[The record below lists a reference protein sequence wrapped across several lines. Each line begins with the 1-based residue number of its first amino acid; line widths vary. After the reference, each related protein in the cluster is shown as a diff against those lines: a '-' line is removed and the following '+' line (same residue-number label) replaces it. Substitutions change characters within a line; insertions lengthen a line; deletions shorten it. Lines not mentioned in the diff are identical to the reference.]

1 MKSWAARH
9 GTWDGEILSI
19 VLLSE
24 YIHAYEGPSFPI
36 QAKRPPAGGLVE
48 KAQSWFFLPRFD
60 CDVGGICHEFSPRR
74 REGGKKT
81 LEKHAANFLERK
93 FPPCSSTLLR
103 LSAQRRRHGLR
114 GGRGGERNA
123 DISNRKKEALYN
135 RFVTRRRRR
144 RQKRGRVSA
153 ANARLLSVS

>member
-1 MKSWAARH
+1 MGL
-9 GTWDGEILSI
+9 GTGEILSI

-24 YIHAYEGPSFPI
+24 YMHTYKGPSSI
-36 QAKRPPAGGLVE
+36 QAERAPAGGLVE

-60 CDVGGICHEFSPRR
+60 CDVICHEFSPRR

-103 LSAQRRRHGLR
+103 LSAQRRRHGL
-114 GGRGGERNA
+114 GGAKKRRYIEQEEGG
-123 DISNRKKEALYN
+123 
-135 RFVTRRRRR
+135 FV
-144 RQKRGRVSA
+144 
-153 ANARLLSVS
+153 

>member
-1 MKSWAARH
+1 MGL
-9 GTWDGEILSI
+9 GTGEILSI

-24 YIHAYEGPSFPI
+24 YIHAYKGPSFPI
-36 QAKRPPAGGLVE
+36 QARRPPAGGLVE

-60 CDVGGICHEFSPRR
+60 CDVGGICHEFSPRKGR
-74 REGGKKT
+74 REKDIGKTRGELLGKKISPLLLHP
-81 LEKHAANFLERK
+81 LEIVSPAPATWLEGR
-93 FPPCSSTLLR
+93 
-103 LSAQRRRHGLR
+103 
-114 GGRGGERNA
+114 RGGERNA

>member
-1 MKSWAARH
+1 MGL
-9 GTWDGEILSI
+9 GTGEILSI

-24 YIHAYEGPSFPI
+24 YIHAYKGPSFPI

-114 GGRGGERNA
+114 GEGGAKETPIYRTGRRRLCIIGSLRGGGGGG
-123 DISNRKKEALYN
+123 
-135 RFVTRRRRR
+135 
-144 RQKRGRVSA
+144 KRGGRVSA